1 MIPTPEEWPLNLEL
15 PTHLWAARLRTCT
28 SMNSAANHLGA
39 LLLKWMYD
47 KVRWLKKIGD
57 QCNDI
62 FDAQVKTMRYHEVC
76 DDIPHFSLNI
86 IFSWYSYWYSYDLC
100 KEAPGLAIRSPQMVL
115 SNPTQA
121 PSNFTGRQGR
131 CTRCLGTFWDWP
143 RVSWL
148 CQSTLAA
155 NRRLSCEKTHFSAF
169 PRVNWGNW
177 GNSPRIIWSFVLPST
192 LHSPRAVW
200 NQSLSHGCWVT
211 EDIATA
217 GHHGIVLL

>member
-1 MIPTPEEWPLNLEL
+1 MAQEDRGSMQRYFW
-15 PTHLWAARLRTCT
+15 CT
-28 SMNSAANHLGA
+28 SQNH
-39 LLLKWMYD
+39 
-47 KVRWLKKIGD
+47 
-57 QCNDI
+57 
-62 FDAQVKTMRYHEVC
+62 E
-76 DDIPHFSLNI
+76 IPRGLWWHPTLFPEHHI
-86 IFSWYSYWYSYDLC
+86 SWYSYWYSYDLC

-115 SNPTQA
+115 SDPTDPTQA

-169 PRVNWGNW
+169 PRVNWGNR